1 MIENNTEV
9 PYRKSQAYK
18 TAQRLRYIKNR
29 EKILQQAKI
38 KYATDEECRLRKQ
51 RYSEQYYIDNREEKI
66 IKSKQH
72 HHKTKEANKPK
83 RRKYYEN
90 NKDVLL
96 ANIRE
101 YHKQNAK
108 KLSAQHKAYRHKHKE
123 KFRLYEAEY
132 RRKRCIADPG
142 FRLGNIL
149 RNRISTELKRG
160 GVRRDYDSDKLI
172 DLIGCS
178 IKRAVAHIEQQWKPE
193 MEWCNHA
200 KFGWHIDHIIPAA
213 SFDLTDPKQVKECFH
228 YTNLQPLWWYD
239 NLSKGTKM
247 FWTPS

>member
-1 MIENNTEV
+1 MTVNNIEV
-9 PYRKSQAYK
+9 PYRKSQKYK
-18 TAQRLRYIKNR
+18 DAQRLRYLNNR
-29 EKILQQAKI
+29 ERILQQSKI

-51 RYSEQYYIDNREEKI
+51 RYGKQYFIEHTEERKEY
-66 IKSKQH
+66 SKQH
-72 HHKTKEANKPK
+72 HQKTKEANKPK
-83 RRKYYEN
+83 RKRHYEE
-90 NKDVLL
+90 NKHAIL
-96 ANIRE
+96 ANTRE

-132 RRKRCIADPG
+132 RRKRCITDPG

-149 RNRISTELKRG
+149 RNRISTELKKG
-160 GVRRDYDSDKLI
+160 GVRQDYDSDKLI
-172 DLIGCS
+172 ELIGCS
-178 IKRAVAHIEQQWKPE
+178 TKQAVTHIEQQWQPD
-193 MEWCNHA
+193 MEWSNHT

-213 SFDLTDPKQVKECFH
+213 SFDLTDPEQVTKCFH

-247 FWTPS
+247 FWTP